1 MFKENFPIHTLTSYK
16 IGGPARYFF
25 EAKNQDELKLAVEE
39 AKKRNLE
46 FFVLG
51 GGTNLLIGDEGFP
64 GLVLKPSINFIES
77 SGEEVSVGTG
87 VSMSDLINFSIERGL
102 SGLEWAGGLPGTVG
116 GAIRGNAGC
125 FGGEIKDVV
134 KSVKSL
140 DVETLREIERNFPDC
155 DFGYRSSVFSA
166 RGGSALGGKNSR
178 IYNKEIILSTIFSFK
193 KGDAEEIEK
202 SVNEKIAYR
211 RERHPLEYPNAG
223 SIFKNIP
230 LSRINADVTWIN
242 ADTIRVHP
250 RPPAN
255 ASNARELRAGNNP
268 RQSAF
273 TAPVKID
280 PFPVVPAAY
289 IISEAGLKGVSLGGA
304 MISPKHPNFIVNV
317 LEAKSSDVKNLIKL
331 VKSEIKN
338 KFDIELE
345 EEIIAT

>member
-25 EAKNQDELKLAVEE
+25 EAKNLDELKLAVEE
-39 AKKRNLE
+39 AKKRSLE

-51 GGTNLLIGDEGFP
+51 GGTNLLIGDDGFP

-77 SGEEVSVGTG
+77 SGEEVSVGAG
-87 VSMSDLINFSIERGL
+87 VLVADLINFSIENGL

-134 KSVKSL
+134 KSVRSL
-140 DVETLREIERNFPDC
+140 DIETLREIGRDFPDC
-155 DFGYRSSVFSA
+155 NFSYRSSIF
-166 RGGSALGGKNSR
+166 KNLS
-178 IYNKEIILSTIFSFK
+178 NKEIILSAIFGFK
-193 KGDAEEIEK
+193 KGDAKEIGK
-202 SVNEKIAYR
+202 SVNEKISYR

-223 SIFKNIP
+223 SIFKNIDAKNF
-230 LSRINADVTWIN
+230 SKERI
-242 ADTIRVHP
+242 
-250 RPPAN
+250 
-255 ASNARELRAGNNP
+255 
-268 RQSAF
+268 RQFSHVIK
-273 TAPVKID
+273 TD

-289 IISEAGLKGVSLGGA
+289 IISEAGLKGIALGGA

-317 LEAKSSDVKNLIKL
+317 FEAKSSDIKNLINL
-331 VKSEIKN
+331 VKGEVKN

-345 EEIIAT
+345 EEIIAV

>member
-25 EAKNQDELKLAVEE
+25 EAKNPDELKRAVEE

-51 GGTNLLIGDEGFP
+51 GGTNLLIDDKGFP

-77 SGEEVSVGTG
+77 SGKEVSVGAG
-87 VSMSDLINFSIERGL
+87 VSMPDLINFSIERGL

-116 GAIRGNAGC
+116 GAVRGNAGC

-134 KSVKSL
+134 KSVKSI
-140 DVETLREIERNFPDC
+140 DVETLREIERDFSDCNFS
-155 DFGYRSSVFSA
+155 YRSSIF
-166 RGGSALGGKNSR
+166 KNSPK
-178 IYNKEIILSTIFSFK
+178 KEIILSAVFSFK
-193 KGDAEEIEK
+193 KGDAKEIGK
-202 SVNEKIAYR
+202 SVSEKILYR
-211 RERHPLEYPNAG
+211 LGRHPLEYPNAG
-223 SIFKNIP
+223 SIFKNVP
-230 LSRINADVTWIN
+230 LSQINADITQIN

-250 RPPAN
+250 R
-255 ASNARELRAGNNP
+255 NNP
-268 RQSAF
+268 RKSAF
-273 TAPVKID
+273 TAPVKLD

-289 IISEAGLKGVSLGGA
+289 IISEAGLKGVSIGGA

-317 LEAKSSDVKNLIKL
+317 FEAKSSDIKSLINL
-331 VKSEIKN
+331 VKVEVKN

-345 EEIIAT
+345 EEIIAA

>member
-1 MFKENFPIHTLTSYK
+1 
-16 IGGPARYFF
+16 
-25 EAKNQDELKLAVEE
+25 
-39 AKKRNLE
+39 
-46 FFVLG
+46 
-51 GGTNLLIGDEGFP
+51 
-64 GLVLKPSINFIES
+64 
-77 SGEEVSVGTG
+77 
-87 VSMSDLINFSIERGL
+87 
-102 SGLEWAGGLPGTVG
+102 GLEWAGGLPGTVG

-140 DVETLREIERNFPDC
+140 DVETLREVERNFPDC

-166 RGGSALGGKNSR
+166 RPARFVLRSKAGGGGSALGGKNSR
-178 IYNKEIILSTIFSFK
+178 SYNKEIILSAIFGFK
-193 KGDAEEIEK
+193 KGDAEEIGK

-223 SIFKNIP
+223 SIFKNID
-230 LSRINADVTWIN
+230 A
-242 ADTIRVHP
+242 
-250 RPPAN
+250 
-255 ASNARELRAGNNP
+255 E
-268 RQSAF
+268 
-273 TAPVKID
+273 KISKKYIGQFSCVIKKD

>member
-25 EAKNQDELKLAVEE
+25 EAKNPDELKRAVEE

-87 VSMSDLINFSIERGL
+87 VSMSALINFSIERGL

-116 GAIRGNAGC
+116 GAVRGNAGC

-134 KSVKSL
+134 KSVKSI
-140 DVETLREIERNFPDC
+140 DAETLREIERDFSDC
-155 DFGYRSSVFSA
+155 DFSYRSSIFKKSP
-166 RGGSALGGKNSR
+166 K
-178 IYNKEIILSTIFSFK
+178 KEIILSAIFNFK
-193 KGDAEEIEK
+193 KGDAKEIGK
-202 SVNEKIAYR
+202 SVSEKILYR
-211 RERHPLEYPNAG
+211 QQRHPLEYPNAG
-223 SIFKNIP
+223 SIFKNVD
-230 LSRINADVTWIN
+230 A
-242 ADTIRVHP
+242 
-250 RPPAN
+250 
-255 ASNARELRAGNNP
+255 E
-268 RQSAF
+268 
-273 TAPVKID
+273 KISKKHIKRFSHVIKAD

-289 IISEAGLKGVSLGGA
+289 IISEAGLKGVSMGGA

-317 LEAKSSDVKNLIKL
+317 FEAKSSDIKSLINL
-331 VKSEIKN
+331 VKGEVKN

-345 EEIIAT
+345 EEIIAA

>member
-25 EAKNQDELKLAVEE
+25 EAKNPDELKRAVEE

-77 SGEEVSVGTG
+77 SGEEASVGAG
-87 VSMSDLINFSIERGL
+87 VSMSALINFSIERGL

-116 GAIRGNAGC
+116 GAVRGNAGC
-125 FGGEIKDVV
+125 FGREIKDIV

-140 DVETLREIERNFPDC
+140 DTETLREIERDFSDC
-155 DFGYRSSVFSA
+155 DFDYRSSIFSA
-166 RGGSALGGKNSR
+166 RGGSPSSVAEPLRRTGALGGKNSR
-178 IYNKEIILSTIFSFK
+178 IYNKEIILSAVFSFK
-193 KGDAEEIEK
+193 KGDAKEIGK
-202 SVNEKIAYR
+202 SVSEKILYR
-211 RERHPLEYPNAG
+211 LGRHPLEYPNAG
-223 SIFKNIP
+223 SIFKNVP
-230 LSRINADVTWIN
+230 LSQINADITQIN

-250 RPPAN
+250 R
-255 ASNARELRAGNNP
+255 NNP
-268 RQSAF
+268 RKSAF
-273 TAPVKID
+273 TAPVKLD

-289 IISEAGLKGVSLGGA
+289 IISEAGLKGVSIGGA

-317 LEAKSSDVKNLIKL
+317 FEAKSSDIKSLINL
-331 VKSEIKN
+331 VKVEVKN

-345 EEIIAT
+345 EEIIAA

>member
-25 EAKNQDELKLAVEE
+25 EAKNPDELKMAIKEI
-39 AKKRNLE
+39 KKRNLE

-77 SGEEVSVGTG
+77 SGEEVSVGAG
-87 VSMSDLINFSIERGL
+87 VSMFDLINFSIERGL

-125 FGGEIKDVV
+125 FGGEIKDIV
-134 KSVKSL
+134 KNVKSL
-140 DVETLREIERNFPDC
+140 DTETLREIERSFSDC
-155 DFGYRSSVFSA
+155 GFGYRSSIFKSSP
-166 RGGSALGGKNSR
+166 G
-178 IYNKEIILSTIFSFK
+178 KEIILSATLGLK
-193 KGDAEEIEK
+193 KGDAEEIGK
-202 SVNEKIAYR
+202 SVNEKISYR

-230 LSRINADVTWIN
+230 VSRINADITQIN
-242 ADTIRVHP
+242 ADTIRVHT

-255 ASNARELRAGNNP
+255 VSNAGKWRAGNNP

-280 PFPVVPAAY
+280 PFPVIPAAY
-289 IISEAGLKGVSLGGA
+289 IISEAGLKGVSAGGA

-317 LEAKSSDVKNLIKL
+317 FGAKSSDVKALINL

-345 EEIIAT
+345 EEIIAL

>member
-1 MFKENFPIHTLTSYK
+1 MTYFSNIMFQENFPIHTLTSYK

-25 EAKNQDELKLAVEE
+25 EAKNLDELKLAIKE

-46 FFVLG
+46 FFTLG
-51 GGTNLLIGDEGFP
+51 GGTNLLIGDEEFP
-64 GLVLKPSINFIES
+64 GLVLRPSINFIES
-77 SGEEVSVGTG
+77 SGEEVSVGAG
-87 VSMSDLINFSIERGL
+87 VSVSDLINFSIERGL

-125 FGGEIKDVV
+125 FGGEIKDIV

-140 DVETLREIERNFPDC
+140 DVETSREIERSFSDC
-155 DFGYRSSVFSA
+155 GFGYRSSIFKSSP
-166 RGGSALGGKNSR
+166 G
-178 IYNKEIILSTIFSFK
+178 KEIILSATLRLK

-202 SVNEKIAYR
+202 SVNEKISYR

-230 LSRINADVTWIN
+230 VSRINADFTRIN
-242 ADTIRVHP
+242 ADTISVHP
-250 RPPAN
+250 R
-255 ASNARELRAGNNP
+255 SNP
-268 RQSAF
+268 RKSAF

-317 LEAKSSDVKNLIKL
+317 FGAKASDVKTLINL

-345 EEIIAT
+345 EEIIAL